1 MIKKVPGEAAE
12 SEGLKRTTLVRR
24 RSERGRT
31 KPGTFFIILLWE
43 FVEDRGLYIHQ
54 RRRLSRRGGQNQRRA
69 DLVRALDESDGQ
81 LRAQRH
87 HCATPGLTGGRIEET
102 MRLKIVSKIVEK
114 PLRTLVVQ
122 IQIPGTR

>member
-1 MIKKVPGEAAE
+1 ME
-12 SEGLKRTTLVRR
+12 RR
-24 RSERGRT
+24 EDETRIH
-31 KPGTFFIILLWE
+31 FQHLLWE
-43 FVEDRGLYIHQ
+43 FVEDRGLHIHQ

-87 HCATPGLTGGRIEET
+87 HCATPGLTGGRIAET

-122 IQIPGTR
+122 IQIPGAR

>member
-81 LRAQRH
+81 LRA
-87 HCATPGLTGGRIEET
+87 
-102 MRLKIVSKIVEK
+102 
-114 PLRTLVVQ
+114 
-122 IQIPGTR
+122 